1 MITQTIRPFTDEQI
15 EAFVPR
21 IAMRDLWEI
30 DEWCLHSGYGGFD
43 HMIRTAARWGINRVE
58 ATLMSYGAGTQTNV
72 LLALAAYAHKFEPGQ
87 PGHLPVDFCMFA
99 NVGDD
104 GTPCEYPETIDYMER
119 ILYASPIAMVKVSPS
134 LWNTSLPNDGGL
146 FDIFLERETM
156 PFRMF
161 RGCTDNFK
169 IQPQLKSLDWLHAH
183 VMREHGIYLQFRQV
197 IGYSVGEED
206 RVKKFDTGRPYIR
219 PWFPLIEWGWSREET
234 IAHFAY
240 HLPNVAQAVGL
251 PERSGCWFCPFQRRG
266 TIDPVSLEPTPRSWT
281 ALYQQHP
288 DLFAAAVEMEDRQNA
303 RRVSEGKAPAYLY
316 GNKPLEYWVGDK
328 FMTVQM
334 GFDFDEGERRG
345 DDTCSSWGCFR

>member
-1 MITQTIRPFTDEQI
+1 MQQTIRPFTNEQLGAVI
-15 EAFVPR
+15 PR
-21 IAMRDLWEI
+21 INLRDLLEI
-30 DEWCLHSGYGGFD
+30 DEWCEGFGRD
-43 HMIRTAARWGINRVE
+43 SLRDVLWTAAKWGISNVE
-58 ATLMSYGAGTQTNV
+58 AILMSYGAGTQTNV
-72 LLALAAYAHKFEPGQ
+72 LFALAAYEHRFEPGQ
-87 PGHLPVDFCMFA
+87 PGHLPIDFCMFA

-119 ILYASPIAMVKVSPS
+119 IMYAAPHPMVKVSPS
-134 LWNTSLPNDGGL
+134 LWNSSLPHDGGL
-146 FDIFLERETM
+146 YDIFFERETM

-169 IQPQLKSLDWLHAH
+169 VKPQLKSLDWLHDFA
-183 VMREHGIYLQFRQV
+183 MREYGIYLRFRQV

-206 RVKKFDTGRPYIR
+206 RAKKFDSGRPYIR

-234 IAHFAY
+234 IARFAY
-240 HLPNVAQAVGL
+240 HLPQVAESVGL

-266 TIDPVSLEPTPRSWT
+266 TIDPVTLEPTPRSWT
-281 ALYQQHP
+281 ALHQEHP
-288 DLFAAAVEMEDRQNA
+288 HLFEAAVSMEDRQNA
-303 RRVSEGKAPAYLY
+303 RRVAEGKAPAYLY
-316 GNKPLEYWVGDK
+316 GNKPLEYWVGEK